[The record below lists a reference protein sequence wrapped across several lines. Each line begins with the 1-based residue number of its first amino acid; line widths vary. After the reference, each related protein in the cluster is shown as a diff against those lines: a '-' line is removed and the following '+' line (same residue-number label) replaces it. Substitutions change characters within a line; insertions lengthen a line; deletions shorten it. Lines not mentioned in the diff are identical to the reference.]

1 MNSPSTE
8 RFMLQKRKEQNSAWN
23 LSLIF
28 LGSFFKML
36 SEEEC
41 HLFPFLVRF
50 LEKEARV
57 ENFPL
62 FVNICRHLVVNT

>member
-1 MNSPSTE
+1 
-8 RFMLQKRKEQNSAWN
+8 
-23 LSLIF
+23 
-28 LGSFFKML
+28 ML